1 MNWFDII
8 KVLGT
13 KSGYA
18 QLDFDNIVEEDEDNC
33 KKRWQ
38 ELCDKLRKATKEV
51 HRAHDEG
58 EQYSSKM
65 YEGKKSISVSFGGE
79 TLEDFKEIQNNFY
92 YDPDVPEE
100 VYCKALDILKTGGDN
115 KFDKHIIGDYEI
127 RYSNYYNEYQK
138 GHSEYAKGAF
148 QTQKSIRILSKS
160 NDPHRANIG
169 FSILLAPHY
178 AMKFLHDLIVAKF
191 EEALK

>member
-1 MNWFDII
+1 MNWFSIL

-18 QLDFDNIVEEDEDNC
+18 QLDFDNIVEEEEDNC

-51 HRAHDEG
+51 HRIHDEG
-58 EQYSSKM
+58 KQYSSKM
-65 YEGKKSISVSFGGE
+65 YESKGAISVSFGGR
-79 TLEDFKEIQNNFY
+79 TPEDIKNIENYFY

-100 VYCKALDILKTGGDN
+100 VYCKALDMLKAGGDN
-115 KFDKHIIGDYEI
+115 KSSMITIGDYRI
-127 RYSNYYNEYQK
+127 TYSNFYSEYQK
-138 GHSEYAKGAF
+138 GHSEYSKGAF

-160 NDPHRANIG
+160 RWETLANIG
-169 FSILLAPHY
+169 FSILLAPHS
-178 AMKFLHDLIVAKF
+178 MKLLHDLIVERYF